1 MGILIPHP
9 KCKDFFRIYPDPI
22 ILKFITVN
30 TKNTELISQNVNGIL
45 KSLKRRSF
53 YNALKVVSEIE
64 NITEQNEILQILYS
78 VATYSENNHSTN
90 LLKLWI
96 EDIYVKKTINNNQFI
111 QRDSYNLKYTYNIT
125 IKLGFE
131 YKAPPI
137 KKEPLW

>member
-1 MGILIPHP
+1 LSIRHKVFYLI
-9 KCKDFFRIYPDPI
+9 FF
-22 ILKFITVN
+22 KF
-30 TKNTELISQNVNGIL
+30 
-45 KSLKRRSF
+45 
-53 YNALKVVSEIE
+53 
-64 NITEQNEILQILYS
+64 LYS
-78 VATYSENNHSTN
+78 VSTYSENNHSTN

-111 QRDSYNLKYTYNIT
+111 QRDSHNLKYTYNII